1 MSKLLCPNCKSE
13 NLSANKK
20 GFSGKKAF
28 AGALLFGGIG
38 ILAGTIGNN
47 KIIITCLNCG
57 NEFGI
62 GEGYEDIKVKND
74 FSNNNE
80 SLQVTLNNKLH
91 NINDLINEIILM
103 SNTSLSYG
111 LLENNKIKIYKKIED
126 IQCYFKSIED
136 KNFANSIKQKV
147 NDFLNENSLV
157 ENSLVELY
165 YESENLRNEHK
176 EKSKIFEPKIPD
188 YSAENIVL
196 PIIPIFIGFI
206 ILFISVSK
214 FNFLFIVISILL
226 LALGVF
232 LFIGYN
238 ENRKTNLELKNKYN
252 VELSE
257 YNKKKE
263 DLDKF
268 ENDILI
274 PKIEYLLVQNPEFFK
289 YKFELDKYL

>member
-38 ILAGTIGNN
+38 ILAGTIGSN

-103 SNTSLSYG
+103 SNSSLSYG

-126 IQCYFKSIED
+126 IQYHLKSIED

-214 FNFLFIVISILL
+214 FNILFIVISILL

-257 YNKKKE
+257 YNKKKGRFRQIR
-263 DLDKF
+263 K
-268 ENDILI
+268 
-274 PKIEYLLVQNPEFFK
+274 
-289 YKFELDKYL
+289 